1 MLRLTNQEFFLQGE
15 LKMST
20 MVSHYSVA
28 GTIPQAE
35 AASLSESVLAALQS
49 YFEALNGQEP
59 VGLYKMVLEEAEPPM
74 LQIVMEQSR
83 FNQSRA
89 AEVLGISRGTLRQK
103 LRKYFGD
110 KYVGTRED

>member
-1 MLRLTNQEFFLQGE
+1 
-15 LKMST
+15 MST
-20 MVSHYSVA
+20 MVSHYPIA
-28 GTIPQAE
+28 DAIPAAE
-35 AASLSESVLAALQS
+35 AASLSESVLSALKS
-49 YFEALNGQEP
+49 YFDALNGEEP

-110 KYVGTRED
+110 KYVGTREVI